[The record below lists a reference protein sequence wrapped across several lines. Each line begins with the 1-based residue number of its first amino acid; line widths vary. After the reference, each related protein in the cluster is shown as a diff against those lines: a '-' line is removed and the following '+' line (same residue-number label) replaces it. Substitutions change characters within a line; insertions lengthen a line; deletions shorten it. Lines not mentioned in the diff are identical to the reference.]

1 LRQTRSKG
9 NDDRHPGNGQGKHCY
24 MRILR
29 QHQPRLA
36 AAAAFSYLLLWL
48 ALMMSP
54 CLMAVQAPVAAD
66 RHADMQHGTAM
77 QSQHKTSP
85 HASTATEH
93 ACRHCPPV
101 ACDLAEADALT
112 ADCDSV
118 NVLLQALSLQEEV
131 DPGIGSSHGLA
142 MASPS
147 TFKPACHSQPPPLRA
162 GPRRHL
168 LHLHF
173 NE

>member
-1 LRQTRSKG
+1 MRLLR
-9 NDDRHPGNGQGKHCY
+9 H
-24 MRILR
+24 
-29 QHQPRLA
+29 HQPQLA
-36 AAAAFSYLLLWL
+36 AGAAFGYLLLWL

-54 CLMAVQAPVAAD
+54 CLMAMQSSVAVD
-66 RHADMQHGTAM
+66 SHADMQHEP
-77 QSQHKTSP
+77 SRL
-85 HASTATEH
+85 ASKPAEH

-101 ACDLAEADALT
+101 ACDLAEADALS

-118 NVLLQALSLQEEV
+118 NVLLQALSLQDEI
-131 DPGIGSSHGLA
+131 DPGPGSSYDLA
-142 MASPS
+142 MVLRS
-147 TFKPACHSQPPPLRA
+147 TFKPAYHSHPPPLRA